1 MKTVKVSP
9 QSKSVQNLLKQ
20 AGANGLI
27 LKSSGGKQFVLTP
40 IENWLGFDVGQ
51 SNDFAREVGATVRN
65 KKLMK
70 YLAAKRNGGKRI
82 PLKEV
87 KKQLGLR

>member
-1 MKTVKVSP
+1 MKTVTVSP

-20 AGANGLI
+20 AAQNGLI
-27 LKSSGGKQFVLTP
+27 LKSSEGKQFVLTP
-40 IENWLGFDVGQ
+40 IDNWLGFDVGK
-51 SNDFAREVGATVRN
+51 SDDFAKEAEATLRN

-70 YLAAKRNGGKRI
+70 HLAARRNGGKRI